1 MRAAMAMIE
10 EEEIEYVTRDDVNI
24 AILREMERIT
34 FRAKLR
40 RLMPTVAQELVAA
53 GVDFSKVDFS
63 KVTDATDS
71 DIDAVFDGLV

>member
-1 MRAAMAMIE
+1 MHE
-10 EEEIEYVTRDDVNI
+10 DDLEYITRDDVNI
-24 AILREMERIT
+24 AILREMERIN

-40 RLMPTVAQELVAA
+40 RLMLLVAQELVAA

-71 DIDAVFDGLV
+71 DIDKIFDSIS